1 MENNIKKIVV
11 SLLLLVA
18 PGVYAS
24 MLHAGGAEPT
34 LAKTPSSHS
43 LSTMQ
48 SRELHT
54 QMSAESHG
62 SAVSA
67 VSTGHASV
75 TDAVCADEH
84 CVSHVQEQNIPARKL
99 SFTESDAK
107 LHGVQLKR
115 GASNSIF
122 GVPSKADRVLGRSL
136 EDTKIDEK
144 SVEPKKGFFAR
155 AKDKVRSF
163 QANRVAKKE
172 TISAL
177 ENQKQELLRSHSLK
191 GQDLLTNVVRVKLFQ
206 DNVDDFVSSHDE
218 DAVFDFKESQSWKD
232 YIAYIMSSNNELN
245 RIQSGQHLTDD
256 EMQSLSKEQL
266 QTYAEELA
274 ADDIRAYEAL
284 EEQIALL
291 QKA

>member
-11 SLLLLVA
+11 SMLLLVA

-24 MLHAGGAEPT
+24 MLHAGEAEPT

-75 TDAVCADEH
+75 TDAVCADGH
-84 CVSHVQEQNIPARKL
+84 CVSRVQEHQLEPQHL

-107 LHGVQLKR
+107 LHGVQLRR

-155 AKDKVRSF
+155 VIDTVSSF
-163 QANRVAKKE
+163 QANRGAKKE
-172 TISAL
+172 TISVL
-177 ENQKQELLRSHSLK
+177 ENQKQELLKSHNLE

-206 DNVDDFVSSHDE
+206 DNVDDFISSHDE
-218 DAVFDFKESQSWKD
+218 GAVFDFKESQPWKD
-232 YIAYIMSSNNELN
+232 YISYIMSSKNELN
-245 RIQSGQHLTDD
+245 RIQSGQNLTDK
-256 EMQSLSKEQL
+256 EMQSLSNKQL

-274 ADDIRAYEAL
+274 DDDIQAYEAL
-284 EEQIALL
+284 EDQINTLKRA
-291 QKA
+291 